1 MWLAACFVLHPA
13 CAQTQ
18 EFASLPDSELQARLA
33 QWLPADVILLGEQH
47 DAPEHQALQARIV
60 KALAGQGRLA
70 ALLLEMADSGQSTQ
84 ALPPSASE
92 ADVQRALAW
101 NSEAWPWPAY
111 GPAVMQAVRAGVTV
125 RGANLPRADMPAH
138 MTDSSLDSR
147 LPAAAWQAQQQAIR
161 EGHCGLLP
169 ERQVTPMTRI
179 QVGRDLR
186 MAQMLT
192 QAARTAKARQVVLL
206 ISGSAHADKA
216 WGVPQHVPADL
227 RVRSVRL
234 QAGGAESASTSSGRT
249 ENFDQFL
256 VTPPV
261 PAQDYC
267 AGLRQQF
274 APTR

>member
-1 MWLAACFVLHPA
+1 MQPLRVE
-13 CAQTQ
+13 AQ
-18 EFASLPDSELQARLA
+18 AHAPVPDSGLQTRLA
-33 QWLPADVILLGEQH
+33 QWLPADVLLVGEQH
-47 DAPEHQALQARIV
+47 DAPEHQALQASIV
-60 KALAGQGRLA
+60 STLASQGRLA

-84 ALPPSASE
+84 SLPPSASE
-92 ADVQRALAW
+92 EDVQRALAW
-101 NSEAWPWPAY
+101 NNEAWPWPAY
-111 GPAVMQAVRAGVTV
+111 GPAVMQAVSAGVPV

-138 MTDSSLDSR
+138 MTDTSLDSR

-179 QVGRDLR
+179 QVSRDLR
-186 MAQMLT
+186 MAQVLT
-192 QAARTAKARQVVLL
+192 EAVRTAKASQVVVL
-206 ISGSAHADKA
+206 ISGSAHADKRL
-216 WGVPQHVPADL
+216 GVPQYLPADL

-234 QAGGAESASTSSGRT
+234 RAGGVESPSTSSGRT
-249 ENFDQFL
+249 ENFDEFL